1 VLLYHKKQMEKI
13 ALIGVGNI
21 MFYDEGVG
29 TYLTKYIEA
38 NYNIPKNLEIVDG
51 SLLGFGLM
59 SYYQEFD
66 KILVVTTTSEEKSV
80 GEIVKYSAQEMA
92 GLSQIRKTA
101 NEVEIS
107 MMVDIC
113 SIKED
118 IAEIEFLTIVPKNII
133 DVKNGLTDAMKQRLP
148 KLLEETLKI
157 LKSYDL
163 ELNPKDN
170 IKSFDEILE
179 EVANPRNIRI

>member
-1 VLLYHKKQMEKI
+1 MEKI

-38 NYNIPKNLEIVDG
+38 NYNIPDNLEIVDG

-92 GLSQIRKTA
+92 SLSQIRKTA

-118 IAEIEFLTIVPKNII
+118 IAEIEFLTIAPENII
-133 DVKNGLTDAMKQRLP
+133 DVKNGLSDTIKKRLSI
-148 KLLEETLKI
+148 LLEETLNI
-157 LKSYDL
+157 LQRYGL
-163 ELNPKDN
+163 ELSSNGN
-170 IKSFDEILE
+170 IKSFDEVIE
-179 EVANPRNIRI
+179 EVANPKNIRF